1 MPLIISGVD
10 LIVGGEPL
18 AAAGGVS
25 GPSPP
30 TIAPAREVFSAIDPR
45 QREPPSRWSALICLS
60 VL

>member
-10 LIVGGEPL
+10 LICGGLPG
-18 AAAGGVS
+18 GGVS

-30 TIAPAREVFSAIDPR
+30 TIAPARDVLRRYTHASVSPFTLVV
-45 QREPPSRWSALICLS
+45 LICLS